1 MTEDSGE
8 VSGRFSV
15 GRVLPTGFDR
25 RVVMILPGDVKAYVE
40 KEWSDAIVLLEHGD
54 LELECS
60 LGRRRKFG
68 AGDILWFTGMS
79 LRAMH
84 NVGLEPVVLVAVSR
98 RHRARRQHPLIP
110 V

>member
-1 MTEDSGE
+1 MREDSNE
-8 VSGRFSV
+8 VNGRFSV

-40 KEWSDAIVLLEHGD
+40 KEWRDAIVLLEHGD
-54 LELECS
+54 LELECN

-84 NVGLEPVVLVAVSR
+84 NVGLEPVVLIAVSR
-98 RHRARRQHPLIP
+98 GRTRRQHPLIP